1 MMHQPPGTI
10 LVVEDETI
18 VGRDI
23 QARLTEL
30 GYGVAAVLSSGE
42 EALEYLASHKPDL
55 VLMDIRLKGEM
66 DGIAAADKVRD
77 LYNVPV
83 VFLTAFVDEKTLQR
97 ARVTEAFGYILKP
110 FETRDLHIT
119 IAMALSKHRMETELR
134 ESEQRYRDFFQDDL
148 TGDYVA
154 TPDGR
159 LLECNPA
166 FLGIFG
172 FPTVEAAR
180 RQNLLALYPD
190 ARSRDHFFE
199 RLRKEGKLTYYE
211 KELVRPDGIRVHLV
225 ENAIGRFDAE
235 GELVEYKGYMFDD
248 TRRKRLE
255 DQLHQ
260 SQKMESIGTMAS
272 GIAHDFNN
280 ILNNVLG
287 FALQIRKHAG
297 DPERVLKYSQTI
309 EKSAARGAE
318 LSSKLLSFAR
328 AGKRENAPVD
338 VGRLVEEIATLCT
351 EAFPRSIAFTSRV
364 HEPIYDMLG
373 DHGGLYQVLINL
385 CVNARDAVVARHG
398 MSGGELIVEART
410 ATVGQDVSPELLG
423 SGNPL
428 CIELRV
434 TDNGTGMTPEIR
446 DRIFDPFFTTKERG
460 QGTGLGLSVVYTIV
474 RNHGGTIL
482 VESEVG
488 VGTTFRVFLPAIRKS
503 AAKEKPVEVAPATRG
518 GSEIVL
524 VVDDE
529 ETMQELA
536 KELLEEEG
544 YGVVLAANGQ
554 EALEIYRRRPGE
566 IDLVIL
572 DLMMPGM
579 DGSQTYVELKKIDPS
594 VRAFFCTGYM
604 PDQVADALLKR
615 ERLQMIHKPFHPPE
629 FLKVV
634 RDILDLPV

>member
-1 MMHQPPGTI
+1 MLQPAGSI
-10 LVVEDETI
+10 LVVEDETV

-30 GYGVAAVLSSGE
+30 GYDVAGVLTSGE
-42 EALEYLASHKPDL
+42 EALDFLASHRPDL
-55 VLMDIRLKGEM
+55 VLMDIRLKGAM
-66 DGIAAADKVRD
+66 DGIVTADSVRD
-77 LYNVPV
+77 LYNIPV
-83 VFLTAFVDEKTLQR
+83 VYLTAFVDETTLQR

-110 FETRDLHIT
+110 FDARDLHIT
-119 IAMALSKHRMETELR
+119 ISMALSKHRMETKLR

-159 LLECNPA
+159 LLDCNPA
-166 FLGIFG
+166 YLGIFG
-172 FPTVEAAR
+172 FPTIEAAL
-180 RQNLLALYPD
+180 RQNILALYPD
-190 ARSRDHFFE
+190 TRSRDNFFE

-225 ENAIGRFDAE
+225 ENAIGRFDA
-235 GELVEYKGYMFDD
+235 GGNLVDYKGYMFDD

-338 VGRLVEEIATLCT
+338 VDRLVEEIATLCA

-364 HEPIYDMLG
+364 HEPVHDILG
-373 DHGGLYQVLINL
+373 DHGGLYQVLMNL
-385 CVNARDAVVARHG
+385 CVNARDAIVARHG
-398 MSGGELIVEART
+398 TSGGELIVEARN
-410 ATVGQDVSPELLG
+410 ATVGEDVSPELLG
-423 SGNPL
+423 SGNSL

-434 TDNGTGMTPEIR
+434 TDNGTGMNPEIR

-488 VGTTFRVFLPAIRKS
+488 IGTTFRVFLPAVRKS
-503 AAKEKPVEVAPATRG
+503 AVPESPLAAAPAARG
-518 GSEIVL
+518 GNEIVL

-544 YGVVLAANGQ
+544 YGVLVAANGQ
-554 EALEIYRRRPGE
+554 EALDIYRRRSGE
-566 IDLVIL
+566 INLVIL

-579 DGSQTYVELKKIDPS
+579 DGSQTYVELKRVNPS

-604 PDQVADALLKR
+604 PDQVVEAFLKR
-615 ERLQMIHKPFHPPE
+615 DNLQVIHKPFHPPE
-629 FLKVV
+629 FLTVV
-634 RDILDLPV
+634 RDILDRPA

>member
-1 MMHQPPGTI
+1 MALPASTI

-18 VGRDI
+18 VGKDI
-23 QARLTEL
+23 HARLTDL
-30 GYGVAAVLSSGE
+30 GYRVAAVLSSGE
-42 EALEYLASHKPDL
+42 EALAFLASQRPDL
-55 VLMDIRLKGEM
+55 VLMDIRLKGAM
-66 DGIAAADKVRD
+66 DGIVTADRVRD
-77 LYNVPV
+77 LYHIPV
-83 VFLTAFVDEKTLQR
+83 VFLTAFVDENILQR
-97 ARVTEAFGYILKP
+97 ARVTDAFGYILKP
-110 FETRDLHIT
+110 FEARDLHIT
-119 IAMALSKHRMETELR
+119 IAMALSKHRMESELR
-134 ESEQRYRDFFQDDL
+134 QSEQRYRDFFQEDL

-154 TPDGR
+154 TPEGR

-166 FLGIFG
+166 YLRIFG
-172 FPTVEAAR
+172 FPSVEAA
-180 RQNLLALYPD
+180 QQHNILALYPD
-190 ARSRDHFFE
+190 ARSRDRFFD

-211 KELVRPDGIRVHLV
+211 KEMVRPDGIRVHLV
-225 ENAIGRFDAE
+225 ENAIGRFNAE

-328 AGKRENAPVD
+328 VGKRESAPVD
-338 VGRLVEEIATLCT
+338 VVRLVEEIATLCT
-351 EAFPRSIAFTSRV
+351 EAFPRSITFTSRV
-364 HEPIYDMLG
+364 DEPVYDILG

-398 MSGGELIVEART
+398 TSGGELTIEARN
-410 ATVGQDVSPELLG
+410 ATVGEDISPELLG
-423 SGNPL
+423 SGSPL

-434 TDNGTGMTPEIR
+434 TDNGTGMSQEIR

-482 VESEVG
+482 VESEVAA
-488 VGTTFRVFLPAIRKS
+488 GTTFRVFLPAVRKS
-503 AAKEKPVEVAPATRG
+503 AVLEKPEAVAPAAKG
-518 GSEIVL
+518 GSELVL

-536 KELLEEEG
+536 RELLEEGG
-544 YGVVLAANGQ
+544 YRVLVAPNGQ
-554 EALEIYRRRPGE
+554 EAVDIYRRRFAE
-566 IDLVIL
+566 IDLVVL

-579 DGSQTYVELKKIDPS
+579 DGSQTYKELKKINPS

-604 PDQVADALLKR
+604 PDHVADTLLKQ
-615 ERLQMIHKPFHPPE
+615 EELQMIHKPFHPPA
-629 FLKVV
+629 FLKLV
-634 RDILDLPV
+634 REALDRPL